1 MGGPDEV
8 TVTVRA
14 PWPRADRRPV
24 VLSVEGMCPDEV
36 TVSVRALWPWSVLR
50 GRVGCVVELILI
62 SKRHDI
68 TLIFLRA
75 IWSMMHFLDHA
86 HDLHMC
92 DVTSDDHV

>member
-36 TVSVRALWPWSVLR
+36 TVSVRAVAVERAAWSR
-50 GRVGCVVELILI
+50 RVC
-62 SKRHDI
+62 R
-68 TLIFLRA
+68 RA
-75 IWSMMHFLDHA
+75 RF
-86 HDLHMC
+86 DL
-92 DVTSDDHV
+92 

>member
-1 MGGPDEV
+1 
-8 TVTVRA
+8 
-14 PWPRADRRPV
+14 
-24 VLSVEGMCPDEV
+24 
-36 TVSVRALWPWSVLR
+36 VLR
-50 GRVGCVVELILI
+50 GRVGCVVELVLI